1 MPTCASLA
9 LAGSTF
15 ATLAHKGELPG
26 VKSQLVGSGHST
38 SFAIIISV
46 DGGGKI
52 ALDLDLIRK
61 DIDQVDEEI
70 VALLEKRMD
79 LVSQVVAYKR
89 KAVLDTG
96 REQAV
101 LGKGRVIGEKI
112 QTRNHPRQFT

>member
-1 MPTCASLA
+1 M
-9 LAGSTF
+9 
-15 ATLAHKGELPG
+15 
-26 VKSQLVGSGHST
+26 
-38 SFAIIISV
+38 
-46 DGGGKI
+46 

-79 LVSQVVAYKR
+79 LVSQVVAYKKESG

-101 LGKGRVIGEKI
+101 LERVESLVKNPDYKTTIRDSVADLMAQSRAYQKE
-112 QTRNHPRQFT
+112 RLDD